1 MGGSEDLKSRLFK
14 HLWQAGLFYSALAIV
29 LIPGPLDFLGWQ
41 KSLADALLLPLLKFA
56 GGFFYQTEN
65 WIQEISSDSS
75 FMWLLL
81 ALVVP
86 FSMILGF
93 RQKHNSRL
101 MASVQ
106 IVLTYFLAFVLLNYG
121 VDKVFKAQFYLPEPN
136 ILFTPFGMLD
146 KDILYWSTMG
156 ISYEYNLFLG
166 WAEVL
171 AAMLLLV
178 RKTRVIGLI
187 LALGILVN
195 VVAVNFSFDIS
206 VKALSLLLLLIS
218 VVLLAPFARS
228 FLAVFSYQENAKLT
242 ELPTLPSDW
251 NSSKIQVIAKVIIIG
266 IALIQSILP
275 FWQNG
280 VYNDDLAERPF
291 LHGAYEVT
299 DSSDPNLKMIFIH
312 RDGYLIFQD
321 NDFRMKDY
329 KLEIDPIEKSM
340 NLIDYNREE
349 NILHYTYNG
358 TTGELRIANGS
369 NSFYAI
375 SESVNWRELPALK
388 PQMHLSID

>member
-14 HLWQAGLFYSALAIV
+14 CLWQAGLFYSALAIV

-41 KSLADALLLPLLKFA
+41 KGVSDALILPILKFV
-56 GGFFYQTEN
+56 GGFISPTEN
-65 WIQEISSDSS
+65 WIQEISSDSNY
-75 FMWLLL
+75 MWLLL
-81 ALVVP
+81 ALLVP
-86 FSMILGF
+86 FSLILGF
-93 RQKHNSRL
+93 RQKHTSRW
-101 MASVQ
+101 MASLQ

-218 VVLLAPFARS
+218 VVLLVPFARS
-228 FLAVFSYQENAKLT
+228 FAAFFSYQENAKLA
-242 ELPTLPSDW
+242 ELPALPSDW
-251 NSSKIQVIAKVIIIG
+251 ISSKIQLIAKVIVTG
-266 IALIQSILP
+266 IALMEAILP
-275 FWQNG
+275 FWQSG
-280 VYNDDLAERPF
+280 IYNDDLTERPF

-299 DSSDPNLKMIFIH
+299 DSSDSNLKMIFIH

-321 NDFRMKDY
+321 KDFRMKDY
-329 KLEIDPIEKSM
+329 KLNIDQIENKLLLKDYDGSEIILNFVYDEVKGQLYFSNGEGVFFAKSTAV
-340 NLIDYNREE
+340 I
-349 NILHYTYNG
+349 
-358 TTGELRIANGS
+358 
-369 NSFYAI
+369 
-375 SESVNWRELPALK
+375 WREMPAL
-388 PQMHLSID
+388 QSQFHLSID

>member
-1 MGGSEDLKSRLFK
+1 MDDCKNLKSLLIKR
-14 HLWQAGLFYSALAIV
+14 LWQVGLFYSFLAII
-29 LIPGPLDFLGWQ
+29 LIPGPLDFFGWQ
-41 KSLADALLLPLLKFA
+41 KGMSDAFILPMLKFVA
-56 GGFFYQTEN
+56 GFIFPVEN
-65 WIQEISSDSS
+65 WFQEIASDSS

-81 ALVVP
+81 ALLVP
-86 FSMILGF
+86 CSLVLGF
-93 RQKHNSRL
+93 RLKQKDQVISL
-101 MASVQ
+101 IQ
-106 IVLTYFLAFVLLNYG
+106 ILLTYFLAFVLLNYG
-121 VDKVFKAQFYLPEPN
+121 VDKVLKAQFYLPEPN
-136 ILFTPFGMLD
+136 ILYTPFGMLD

-156 ISYEYNLFLG
+156 ISYKYNLFLG
-166 WAEVL
+166 CAEVL
-171 AAMLLLV
+171 TSVLILI
-178 RKTRVIGLI
+178 RKTRVLGLI
-187 LALGILVN
+187 LSLGILLN

-206 VKALSLLLLLIS
+206 VKAFSLLLLLIS

-228 FLAVFSYQENAKLT
+228 FAAFFSYQENAKLT

-251 NSSKIQVIAKVIIIG
+251 ISSMIQLIAKVIIIG
-266 IALIQSILP
+266 IVLIQAILP

-321 NDFRMKDY
+321 KDFKMKDY
-329 KLEIDPIEKSM
+329 KLKIDPIEKSM

-358 TTGELRIANGS
+358 TTGELRIANRS
-369 NSFYAI
+369 NSFYTK
-375 SESVNWRELPALK
+375 SESINWRELPALK
-388 PQMHLSID
+388 PNAP